1 MVVLVFFFCFFFHL
15 CGCIVQS
22 DQRNY
27 SKMGKINALKMLSF
41 QIFPVKSTIH
51 LFIDIVIDLVK
62 V

>member
-1 MVVLVFFFCFFFHL
+1 MVVLDFFLFYFHL
-15 CGCIVQS
+15 CGCTVQS
-22 DQRNY
+22 DQLNY
-27 SKMGKINALKMLSF
+27 SKMGKINALKMPSF